1 MRILITGGNGYVGR
15 TLTRMLAGSHDVT
28 VIDNLRSG
36 ALRLS
41 ADELERIDFRQT
53 DIRDADAVRAI
64 LAEKRP
70 EAVIHLAAIHF
81 IPECEREPAEAIG
94 INVLGTVN
102 LLRACQPGTR
112 FVFAS
117 SAAVYAPEERPHREE
132 SSPVGP
138 MDIYGLTKLQGE
150 EYIRYCAGGLGLNA
164 VIVRLFNVIGP
175 GETNP
180 HILPA
185 ILAQALK
192 GETKLRLGNC
202 HPKRDYIDVTD
213 AAAGFATIALGAP
226 SGDTVEVVN
235 LGTGEAFSVY
245 ELVEELARVSELPFE
260 IETDPARVRQSDR
273 PYLAADTRRIASR
286 YGWTRRMDLRSSLQ
300 ELWRQPDIPQ
310 SLLEAS

>member
-15 TLTRMLAGSHDVT
+15 TLTRMLAPSHEVT

-36 ALRLS
+36 ALRLDKEDL
-41 ADELERIDFRQT
+41 ARIDFRQA
-53 DIRDADAVRAI
+53 DIRDKEAVESI
-64 LAEKRP
+64 FAERKP
-70 EAVIHLAAIHF
+70 EAVVHLAAVHF
-81 IPECEREPAEAIG
+81 IPECEQEPAEAIG
-94 INVLGTVN
+94 INVLGTMN
-102 LLRACQPGTR
+102 LLRAADRGTR

-117 SAAVYAPEERPHREE
+117 SAAVYAPEDHPHREE
-132 SSPVGP
+132 SSPTGP

-150 EYIRYCAGGLGLNA
+150 DYIRYSAERLGLNA

-213 AAAGFATIALGAP
+213 AAAGFAAIALGKP
-226 SGDTVEVVN
+226 SGEPVEVVN

-245 ELVEELARVSELPFE
+245 ELVEELARVSDLPFE
-260 IETDPARVRQSDR
+260 IETDPTRVRKSDR
-273 PYLAADTRRIASR
+273 PFLAADNNRIASR
-286 YGWTRRMDLRSSLQ
+286 YGWQRRMNLRSSLQ

>member
-1 MRILITGGNGYVGR
+1 MRILVTGGNGYVGR
-15 TLTRMLAGSHDVT
+15 TVTRMLADRHDVT

-36 ALRLS
+36 ALRLGE
-41 ADELERIDFRQT
+41 DEVAKIDFRKA
-53 DIRDADAVRAI
+53 DIRDKQEVERI
-64 LAEKRP
+64 FEEKRP

-81 IPECEREPAEAIG
+81 IPECEQEPDQAIG
-94 INVLGTVN
+94 INVLGTMN
-102 LLRACQPGTR
+102 LLQACKPGTR

-117 SAAVYAPEERPHREE
+117 SAAVYAPDENPHRED

-138 MDIYGLTKLQGE
+138 MDVYGLTKLQGE
-150 EYIRYCAGGLGLNA
+150 EYIRYCAEKLGLSA

-213 AAAGFATIALGAP
+213 AAAGFATIALGQP
-226 SGDTVEVVN
+226 SGEPVEVVN

-245 ELVEELARVSELPFE
+245 ELVDELARVSDLPFE
-260 IETDPARVRQSDR
+260 IETDPTRVRKSDR
-273 PYLAADTRRIASR
+273 PYLAADTARIASR
-286 YGWTRRMDLRSSLQ
+286 YGWQRRMNLRSSLQ

>member
-15 TLTRMLAGSHDVT
+15 TLTRMLAASHEVT
-28 VIDNLRSG
+28 VVDNLRSG

-41 ADELERIDFRQT
+41 GDELERIDFRRA
-53 DIRDADAVRAI
+53 DIRDKQTVQSI
-64 LAEKRP
+64 FAEKQP
-70 EAVIHLAAIHF
+70 EAVIHLAAVHF
-81 IPECEREPAEAIG
+81 IPECEREPGEAIG
-94 INVLGTVN
+94 INVLGTMN
-102 LLRACQPGTR
+102 LLQACEPGTR

-117 SAAVYAPEERPHREE
+117 SAAVYAPEERPHQEE
-132 SSPVGP
+132 SSPTGP

-150 EYIRYCAGGLGLNA
+150 DYIRYCASRLRLSA

-213 AAAGFATIALGAP
+213 AAAGFAAIALGAP
-226 SGDTVEVVN
+226 SGEPVEVVN

-245 ELVEELARVSELPFE
+245 ELVEELARVSDRPFE
-260 IETDPARVRQSDR
+260 IETDPTRVRKSDR
-273 PYLAADTRRIASR
+273 PYLAADTRRIFSR
-286 YGWTRRMDLRSSLQ
+286 YGWQRRMDLRASLQ